1 MIEAFAKALTI
12 NLAVTAIWYALEWMQ
27 FGELQFNRECDN
39 VVSTIYLFVLW
50 YLFWKKS
57 DESDLS

>member
-1 MIEAFAKALTI
+1 MIKAFVKALTV
-12 NLAVTAIWYALEWMQ
+12 NLAVIAIWYASEWMQ

-50 YLFWKKS
+50 YLFLEK
-57 DESDLS
+57 